1 MATLSDV
8 AKRANVS
15 KMTVSRVINH
25 PEQVTTELKKLVY
38 QAMQELNYHPNIA
51 AKALVT
57 NRSQIIKLYIL
68 EELDTTEPYYMN
80 LLMGIARAVGK
91 AHYSL
96 QLVTSNGVDHG
107 SCDGYILTGVR
118 TQDFDWINTLT
129 KPVILFGEN
138 THNIDFVDSDN
149 RYGTATATK
158 YALKVGYQNIIFVG
172 IDVAEPFAKEREKGY
187 LDIMSA
193 NKLPSTIFRLPNRST
208 QSEIFIEE
216 QWDSFE
222 KNTCFICSS
231 DRLAIGIERGLIN
244 CGAKVPE
251 DFGIIG
257 FDGVFLDQV
266 SSPKLTTM
274 KQDIIKMGEACGEML
289 VKKIEENGQTQGYR
303 RFLPKLVA
311 RESTREDK

>member
-1 MATLSDV
+1 
-8 AKRANVS
+8 
-15 KMTVSRVINH
+15 
-25 PEQVTTELKKLVY
+25 
-38 QAMQELNYHPNIA
+38 
-51 AKALVT
+51 
-57 NRSQIIKLYIL
+57 
-68 EELDTTEPYYMN
+68 

-96 QLVTSNGVDHG
+96 QLVTSNGIDHG

-118 TQDFDWINTLT
+118 SQDFDWIHTLT

-138 THNIDFVDSDN
+138 NQDIDFVDSDN

-158 YALKVGYQNIIFVG
+158 YALKAGYENLIFVG
-172 IDVAEPFAKEREKGY
+172 IDVAEPFAHEREEGY
-187 LDIMSA
+187 LDVMAENNLSP
-193 NKLPSTIFRLPNRST
+193 KIFRLQNRST

-216 QWDSFE
+216 HWGSFKE
-222 KNTCFICSS
+222 NTCFICSS
-231 DRLAIGIERGLIN
+231 DRLAIGIERALIN
-244 CGAKVPE
+244 CGGAVPE

-303 RFLPKLVA
+303 RFLPELVV
-311 RESTREDK
+311 RESTR